1 MSAKTYTPTFLG
13 RTLISAIGLF
23 LISLPFLGI
32 FVIPIKIGLSQ
43 IIATLILIPGGF
55 FGLELAWLHKVII
68 NEKEITSLP
77 YNFLPNTG
85 TLRWDEI
92 VGIKTPSLEGFFPE
106 ASPLEL
112 VPSKDS
118 GKKSILVSLWG
129 MPIEMTADI
138 LAHIRPGTK
147 VTLNYYIEHEL
158 KKLAKK
164 KERRGLKV

>member
-1 MSAKTYTPTFLG
+1 MKTYKCTPG
-13 RTLISAIGLF
+13 GKALISAIGLMM
-23 LISLPFLGI
+23 I
-32 FVIPIKIGLSQ
+32 VIGLLPYIWPLRKTNYFD
-43 IIATLILIPGGF
+43 IITLVAFSLIGF
-55 FGLELAWLHKVII
+55 FSFQLAWLHKVII